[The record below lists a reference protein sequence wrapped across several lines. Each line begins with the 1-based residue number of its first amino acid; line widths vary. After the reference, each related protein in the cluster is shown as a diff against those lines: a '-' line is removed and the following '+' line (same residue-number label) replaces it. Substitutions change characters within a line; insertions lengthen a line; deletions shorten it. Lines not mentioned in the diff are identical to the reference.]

1 MNQSDAFRANRLA
14 WRFKKSGASGRELRV
29 FGDLSQGTRATLIDS
44 AGVSPPEE
52 AAIGLYRGS
61 GDWMLITSRRVIWEG
76 GGNRD
81 ELALSEVADAT
92 VDPRDLARAGTKS
105 EVDTI
110 TIVTKDGRRKRMTV
124 ESGGALSGVWNALK
138 MAATWK

>member
-1 MNQSDAFRANRLA
+1 
-14 WRFKKSGASGRELRV
+14 
-29 FGDLSQGTRATLIDS
+29 
-44 AGVSPPEE
+44 
-52 AAIGLYRGS
+52 
-61 GDWMLITSRRVIWEG
+61 MLITSRRVIWEG